1 MAVGRIATSVLT
13 DIANAIRQQN
23 GGVSKYRPAEL
34 AAAVAALDG
43 TKQGDALVAEYPEIA
58 EGLVPERVLAD
69 IAAAIRK
76 QNGQDEKYRPGEMAA
91 AILALSWKM
100 VAKPRAML
108 FEDGWFELNYVD
120 AVPTGHGA
128 PRGVW
133 DLKLDGYAS
142 DSERPWHAMRQEVK
156 QASIDYTLS
165 DKGVKSAAYWFANM
179 GNLEYVNSFGT
190 LRGVEDTTRMFSGCT
205 TLYSIS
211 TSGVFDSSTI
221 TKSTAMFDSCYRLV
235 GQRGYVPTSS
245 DNANALN
252 AGENGVLSFDGPTY
266 MLTWTKGYLFD
277 DGEVVIT
284 KESPNR
290 PGRTVVAS
298 SQICAD
304 ARYRSILAMPWGR
317 NAKSVKK
324 VTLEKVY
331 ESNFGAWNMNYWFYG
346 CSELENVGGLAPF
359 KFVGELMHSFN
370 ACTKLASVDLRGLS
384 PENLKSLF
392 YTFAGCKALKTILV
406 DASWKLPEGIDW
418 GGMAG
423 SQTFMGCSALVGG
436 AGTAWDAKKVS
447 GAMAV
452 ADAEGMPGYLTA
464 G

>member
-1 MAVGRIATSVLT
+1 MAVGRIATSVLI

-23 GGVSKYRPAEL
+23 GGSQRYRPTEL
-34 AAAVAALDG
+34 AAAVEKLDG
-43 TKQGDALVAEYPEIA
+43 TRQGDALAAEYPELA
-58 EGLVPERVLAD
+58 EGLVSERVFAD

-76 QNGQDEKYRPGEMAA
+76 QNGQDAKYRPGEMAA

-108 FEDGWFELNYVD
+108 FEDGWFELNFVD

-142 DSERPWHAMRQEVK
+142 ESERPWNEMRHEVK
-156 QASIDYTLS
+156 QASIDYTLA
-165 DKGVKSAAYWFANM
+165 DKGLKSAAYWFANM
-179 GNLEYVNSFGT
+179 GSLEFVNSFGT

-221 TKSTAMFDSCYRLV
+221 TKSTAMFESCYRLV
-235 GQRGYVPTSS
+235 GQMGYVPTSS

-252 AGENGVLSFDGPTY
+252 TGENGVLSFDGPTY
-266 MLTWTKGYLFD
+266 MLTWTKGYLLD
-277 DGEVVIT
+277 DGEVVI
-284 KESPNR
+284 SNVLPDR
-290 PGRTVVAS
+290 PGRKVVAS

-304 ARYRSILAMPWGR
+304 ARYRSILAMPWAR

-324 VTLEKVY
+324 VTLETVY
-331 ESNFGAWNMNYWFYG
+331 QSDSGAWNLNYWFYG
-346 CSELENVGGLAPF
+346 CSELECIGGLAPF
-359 KFVGELMHSFN
+359 KFIGELVHSFN